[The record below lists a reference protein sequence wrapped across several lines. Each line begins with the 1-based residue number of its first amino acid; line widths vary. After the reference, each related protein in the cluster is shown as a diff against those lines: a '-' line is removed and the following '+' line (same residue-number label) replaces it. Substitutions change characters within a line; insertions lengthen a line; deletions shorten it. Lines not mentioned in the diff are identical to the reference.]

1 MHCMKHC
8 SFLRCM
14 MNASPYIHP
23 LRALSTKVLNNVR
36 RAEGRAG
43 LREFYPVTL
52 LLTEQELEEGLRR
65 HPNCPPVLP
74 EWLKRDALATH
85 AADE

>member
-1 MHCMKHC
+1 MI
-8 SFLRCM
+8 
-14 MNASPYIHP
+14 ASPMSLHSG
-23 LRALSTKVLNNVR
+23 LCSLKFLKNVC

-43 LREFYPVTL
+43 LRDFYPVTL
-52 LLTEQELEEGLRR
+52 LLTEQELEEGLQR
-65 HPNCPPVLP
+65 HPNCPPVLS

>member
-1 MHCMKHC
+1 MRWPTLLPEMHNDCV
-8 SFLRCM
+8 SLYP
-14 MNASPYIHP
+14 SIQDV
-23 LRALSTKVLNNVR
+23 VLYRLNSVC

-52 LLTEQELEEGLRR
+52 LLTEQELEEGLQR

-74 EWLKRDALATH
+74 EWLKRDALASH